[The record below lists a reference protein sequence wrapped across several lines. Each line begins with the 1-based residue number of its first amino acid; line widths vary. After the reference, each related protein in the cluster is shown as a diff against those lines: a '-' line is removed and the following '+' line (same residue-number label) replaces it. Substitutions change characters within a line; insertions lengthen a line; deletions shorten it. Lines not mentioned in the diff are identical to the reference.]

1 MRKVWAIACL
11 LGASVPLTAADFQ
24 GYISDWNCT
33 KKIVRNGVEKT
44 LKDDKSCRLQ
54 GNYKRSAYGLITD
67 SKKYY
72 KLDAA
77 GNALALHLLSMSP
90 SQDQVHVIVTGD
102 VSGDVL
108 KVKDMSIL

>member
-1 MRKVWAIACL
+1 MTKAVAC
-11 LGASVPLTAADFQ
+11 
-24 GYISDWNCT
+24 
-33 KKIVRNGVEKT
+33 R
-44 LKDDKSCRLQ
+44 

-72 KLDAA
+72 RLDDA

-102 VSGDVL
+102 LSGDVI